1 MVSFLC
7 PTTAQWLCIAA
18 VLGFGYQPALN
29 RMGKD
34 CFFGVYGS
42 GRDFKLTPLPI
53 HLSCRTPERPENG
66 QPALSVT
73 LWQL

>member
-42 GRDFKLTPLPI
+42 GRDFKLTHYP
-53 HLSCRTPERPENG
+53 STY
-66 QPALSVT
+66 PAELQSVLKT
-73 LWQL
+73 VSRLCP